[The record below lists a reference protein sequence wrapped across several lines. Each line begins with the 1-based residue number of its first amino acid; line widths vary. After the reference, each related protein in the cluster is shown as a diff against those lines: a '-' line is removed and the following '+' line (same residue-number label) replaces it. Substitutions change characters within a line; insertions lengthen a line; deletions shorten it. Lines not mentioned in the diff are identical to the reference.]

1 MFLISKLLGRPKV
14 YHITKVV
21 DASERLVEIDPHWL
35 FQDRLGNRII
45 VQSKQNLKEVLD
57 SDVQIT
63 SKKLD
68 DFGRLV
74 AELEIA

>member
-1 MFLISKLLGRPKV
+1 MSFISKLLGRPKI

-21 DASERLVEIDPHWL
+21 DADERLVEIDPHWL

-45 VQSKQNLKEVLD
+45 VHSHQNLTEVLD
-57 SDVQIT
+57 SDVQLT
-63 SKKLD
+63 PKKLD
-68 DFGRLV
+68 DFGRLI

>member
-1 MFLISKLLGRPKV
+1 MSFINMLLGRPKT
-14 YHITKVV
+14 YHITRVV
-21 DASERLVEIDPHWL
+21 DPDERLVEIDPHWL

-45 VQSKQNLKEVLD
+45 VKSTQNLEEVLD

-63 SKKLD
+63 PRELD

-74 AELEIA
+74 AELKVA